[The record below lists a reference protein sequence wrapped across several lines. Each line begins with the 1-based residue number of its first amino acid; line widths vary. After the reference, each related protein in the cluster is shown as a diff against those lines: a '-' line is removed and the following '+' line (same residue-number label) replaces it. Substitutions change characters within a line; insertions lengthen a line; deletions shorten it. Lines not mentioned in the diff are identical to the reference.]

1 MIIACGKK
9 IQMEKKQALEYH
21 MQLVHTKPK
30 FLTCLELR
38 TRNRRKS
45 SSRHLKGP
53 FYWWM
58 KKWNLAQLKFVS
70 RRVLTPSERRY
81 QVTLQERIWHSHF
94 VVRIRDKVVDRVTSL
109 LATGPR
115 NFRSITWRSK
125 RFFLSSIRQA
135 WLRSPH
141 SSLFSEKGGR
151 FLEGEVLMAWS

>member
-53 FYWWM
+53 FY
-58 KKWNLAQLKFVS
+58 
-70 RRVLTPSERRY
+70 
-81 QVTLQERIWHSHF
+81 
-94 VVRIRDKVVDRVTSL
+94 
-109 LATGPR
+109 
-115 NFRSITWRSK
+115 
-125 RFFLSSIRQA
+125 
-135 WLRSPH
+135 
-141 SSLFSEKGGR
+141 
-151 FLEGEVLMAWS
+151 